1 VPFGLVLSILFHATL
16 LGWALFGL
24 RSTPP
29 LSPDTPAISADL
41 ITPSEFLRLKQG
53 SEDAKHLE
61 TKANDKPTPDDS
73 KNDTKKESN
82 APPPPPPPAEDQVAK
97 TEPPPEPEAP
107 DVVEPPPPP
116 PPPEATKSEPD
127 PIAKKLQETP
137 PPAAAQPPPP
147 PEPAPGPT
155 PEEKKAEEEKQTA
168 EAAKKKADEEAKKKA
183 EDEAKKKAEEDAK
196 KKAADEAKKKAL
208 AEAKK
213 KAAEDAKKK
222 KLAELKKKKK
232 EEARKKAEAAKKQFD
247 PSKIAS
253 LLEKSPDD
261 SPPKALL
268 DKDRQKKGQQA
279 SGSKNDAF
287 DTGKEA
293 GTTNGTDT
301 VLSAREQDLL
311 KGMLKQ
317 QLNACWRPPGTGGG
331 EEVPVVGLHWEL
343 NPDGSLAGEPRVESA
358 PNTTAGQVYAE
369 AALRAVRMCSPFRLP
384 PDKYEGG
391 WKYIDWTFDPR
402 QML

>member
-1 VPFGLVLSILFHATL
+1 MPFGLVLSLLLHAAL
-16 LGWALFGL
+16 LGWAFYGL
-24 RSTPP
+24 HSSPP
-29 LSPDTPAISADL
+29 LTPDTPAISAEL

-61 TKANDKPTPDDS
+61 TKANDKPTPDES
-73 KNDTKKESN
+73 KNDTPKPAN
-82 APPPPPPPAEDQVAK
+82 APPPPPPPAEEQVAK
-97 TEPPPEPEAP
+97 TEPPPEPEPP
-107 DVVEPPPPP
+107 DAAEPPPPP
-116 PPPEATKSEPD
+116 PPPEASKPESD

-137 PPAAAQPPPP
+137 PPPAANTPPPP
-147 PEPAPGPT
+147 PEPGPT
-155 PEEKKAEEEKQTA
+155 PEEKKAEEEKQAA
-168 EAAKKKADEEAKKKA
+168 EAAKKKAEEEAKKKA
-183 EDEAKKKAEEDAK
+183 DDEAKKKAEEEAK
-196 KKAADEAKKKAL
+196 KKAEEEAKKKAL

-213 KAAEDAKKK
+213 KAAEEAKKK
-222 KLAELKKKKK
+222 KLAALKKKKQ

-247 PSKIAS
+247 PSRIAA
-253 LLEKSPDD
+253 LLDKSPDD
-261 SPPKALL
+261 ATPKALL
-268 DKDRQKKGQQA
+268 DKDQRKKGQQA

-293 GTTNGTDT
+293 GTTTGTDT

-317 QLNACWRPPGTGGG
+317 QLNGCWRPPGTGGG
-331 EEVPVVGLHWEL
+331 EEVPVVALHWEL
-343 NPDGSLAGEPRVESA
+343 NPDGTLAGEPQVTSA

-369 AALRAVRMCSPFRLP
+369 AALRAVRTCAPFHLP

-391 WKYIDWTFDPR
+391 WKVIDWTFDPR